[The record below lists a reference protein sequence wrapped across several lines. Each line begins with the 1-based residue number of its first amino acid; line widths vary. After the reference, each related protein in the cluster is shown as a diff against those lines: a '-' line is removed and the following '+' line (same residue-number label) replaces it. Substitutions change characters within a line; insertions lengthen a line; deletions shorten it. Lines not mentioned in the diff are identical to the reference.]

1 MDGARTVADSGDP
14 LLYRMAAKG
23 RQKAWKAFR
32 ACQGLALSYAAAAR
46 GRIACCQV
54 RKSMVRTK
62 PTAVSE

>member
-1 MDGARTVADSGDP
+1 MSSFARCNSVIDTTLTNKPTRPDRDP
-14 LLYRMAAKG
+14 ARLISR
-23 RQKAWKAFR
+23 R
-32 ACQGLALSYAAAAR
+32 ARAAAAR